1 MRIKNTIYQIFE
13 ICLIFAQNCSIG
25 IAVCICQRKCPERKH
40 PVCGSDGVAYE
51 NHCEL
56 HREAC
61 IQGMIEIVNDDS
73 NQFDILSNAS
83 YLCKLCK

>member
-1 MRIKNTIYQIFE
+1 MSNF
-13 ICLIFAQNCSIG
+13 SG
-25 IAVCICQRKCPERKH
+25 VAVCICQRKCPERNH

-61 IQGMIEIVNDDS
+61 IQGSLKI
-73 NQFDILSNAS
+73 FDNICNTDQYNYNKYFAL
-83 YLCKLCK
+83 YLT

>member
-1 MRIKNTIYQIFE
+1 MFTN
-13 ICLIFAQNCSIG
+13 CAQNCSIG

-61 IQGMIEIVNDDS
+61 IQGMIKMVTEDS
-73 NQFDILSNAS
+73 NRFNVYNAWSFQCFILIQI
-83 YLCKLCK
+83 CQ